1 MRNVQATL
9 ADQLPGRI
17 VATSNEYPSHHRI
30 ARHKHRRSQ
39 LLYAA
44 HGIMVVGTETGRWIV
59 PPERAAWVPSGM
71 AHDVH
76 VLAQISTRSIYIEPE
91 VSAALPRDCR
101 VIGVSPLMRQL
112 LLETLDLPLQ
122 SESGSGSRP
131 DLIYSLIV
139 HEIERAPVLPLDIP
153 FPADPRLVKRCRA
166 YLAHPSPHDSIDDW
180 CADLAMSRRTFTRR
194 FRAETGTS
202 FAQWCRQAAIF
213 AALPRL
219 AAGEAIT
226 ALALDLG
233 YESASA
239 FTTMFKR
246 LIGMPPSRYLAVSN
260 PMREVAVP
268 MRATMRGLDG

>member
-1 MRNVQATL
+1 MRNVL
-9 ADQLPGRI
+9 ANQVDALPGWI
-17 VATSNEYPSHHRI
+17 VATSNDYPTHHRI
-30 ARHKHRRSQ
+30 ARHRHRRSQ

-59 PPERAAWVPSGM
+59 PPERAAWIPSGM

-76 VLAQISTRSIYIEPE
+76 VLAAISTRSVYIEPE
-91 VSAALPRDCR
+91 VNAALPQDCR

-112 LLETLDLPLQ
+112 LLETRDLPLQ
-122 SESGSGSRP
+122 AESGSRP

-139 HEIERAPVLPLDIP
+139 QEIERAPVLPLDIP
-153 FPADPRLVKRCRA
+153 FPADPRLAKRCRT
-166 YLAHPSPHDSIDDW
+166 YLAHPSPHDTIDDW
-180 CADLAMSRRTFTRR
+180 CRDLAMSRRTFTRR
-194 FRAETGTS
+194 FRSETGSS

-219 AAGEAIT
+219 AAGEPIT
-226 ALALDLG
+226 TLALDLG

-246 LIGMPPSRYLAVSN
+246 LIGMPPSRYLAMSHG
-260 PMREVAVP
+260 PARESA
-268 MRATMRGLDG
+268 

>member
-1 MRNVQATL
+1 MRNVHAVL
-9 ADQLPGRI
+9 ADSLPGRI

-59 PPERAAWVPSGM
+59 PPERACWVPAGM
-71 AHDVH
+71 SHDVH
-76 VLAQISTRSIYIEPE
+76 VLVQISTRSIYIDPE
-91 VSAALPRDCR
+91 VSAALPQDCR
-101 VIGVSPLMRQL
+101 VIGVAPLMRQL

-122 SESGSGSRP
+122 AEAGSGSRP

-153 FPADPRLVKRCRA
+153 FPADPRLARRCRA
-166 YLAHPSPHDSIDDW
+166 YLAHPSPHDGINDW
-180 CADLAMSRRTFTRR
+180 CRDLAMSRRTFTRR

-226 ALALDLG
+226 ALAMDLG

-246 LIGMPPSRYLAVSN
+246 LIGMPPSRYLAMSQ
-260 PMREVAVP
+260 PLPPPSLRSAI
-268 MRATMRGLDG
+268 ATMDR

>member
-1 MRNVQATL
+1 MRNVLAIQ

-17 VATSNEYPSHHRI
+17 VATSNEYPAHHRI
-30 ARHKHRRSQ
+30 GRHQHRRSQ

-44 HGIMVVGTETGRWIV
+44 HGIMVVGTGSGRWIV
-59 PPERAAWVPSGM
+59 PPERAAWIPAGI

-76 VLAQISTRSIYIEPE
+76 VLVQISTRSIYIEPE
-91 VSAALPRDCR
+91 VSAALPGDCR

-122 SESGSGSRP
+122 AEAGPGSRP

-153 FPADPRLVKRCRA
+153 FPADPRLGQRCRA

-180 CADLAMSRRTFTRR
+180 CRDLAMSRRTFTRR
-194 FRAETGTS
+194 FRAQTGTS

-219 AAGEAIT
+219 AAGEPIT

-246 LIGMPPSRYLAVSN
+246 LIGMPPSRYLAMS
-260 PMREVAVP
+260 PPLPQPELRSAI
-268 MRATMRGLDG
+268 AAIDG